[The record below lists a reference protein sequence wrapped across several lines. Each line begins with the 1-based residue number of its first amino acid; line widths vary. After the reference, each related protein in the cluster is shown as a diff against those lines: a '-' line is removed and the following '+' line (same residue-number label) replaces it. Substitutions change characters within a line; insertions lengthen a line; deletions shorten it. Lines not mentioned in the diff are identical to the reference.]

1 MKNTG
6 KLKFNKKPIWESIK
20 LPFIFIGIFLIVFML
35 SGCLG
40 KTQRLAKEFPTP
52 NEAAMTIIEHGIP
65 ENENSEIN
73 NNGKNIS
80 GGDDPGE
87 TPESFIENRIENVP
101 YYFIAIYNEPNNKAG
116 GGKNIAERFN
126 YLEEMIAKAD
136 EYNIKL
142 TLRFSAQWT
151 SYIAENPGRLA
162 MLDEWSRSGHQI
174 VKDTGFGFPGFT
186 GSGERLLEPSPEEG
200 INEYIL
206 SGIVNGAERKWLT
219 LYRVTNKESL
229 NQAIETVEKLDSS
242 VVYGI
247 SAQILKEQTPFFYAY
262 LDYLHCLDPEG
273 LNSKTLASIIEK
285 KLIPEKIIPEEVL
298 NRQY

>member
-1 MKNTG
+1 MKDTR
-6 KLKFNKKPIWESIK
+6 KLKFNKKSIWESIK
-20 LPFIFIGIFLIVFML
+20 LPFIFIGIFLFASML
-35 SGCLG
+35 NGCLG
-40 KTQRLAKEFPTP
+40 KTQSLAEEFATP
-52 NEAAMTIIEHGIP
+52 NEAAMTIIEHGIS
-65 ENENSEIN
+65 EDENSEIN
-73 NNGKNIS
+73 NSGKNIS
-80 GGDDPGE
+80 DGGDSGE

-101 YYFIAIYNEPNNKAG
+101 YYFIAIYNKAENKSG
-116 GGKNIAERFN
+116 SEKNIAERFN
-126 YLEEMIAKAD
+126 YLEEMITKAD

-142 TLRFSAQWT
+142 TFRFSAQWRA
-151 SYIAENPGRLA
+151 YIADNPGRLA
-162 MLDEWSRSGHQI
+162 MLDEWSQSGHQV

-206 SGIVNGAERKWLT
+206 SGLVKGAERKWLT
-219 LYRVTNKESL
+219 LYWVTNEEYL

-247 SAQILKEQTPFFYAY
+247 AAQSVKEQTPFFYAY